1 MEKMGR
7 GTQNHKTGDR
17 HSFRANSLTS
27 CLLEMLMH
35 PKISAIAQKKYSGSR
50 DDRHHNYDGGGNNSV
65 IHQQDG
71 SKDILH
77 QNDRRLA
84 DLLLQHHHRHDDYP
98 HLHGHLHQEG
108 PRRSEVSFSYS
119 YTEYTVM

>member
-1 MEKMGR
+1 
-7 GTQNHKTGDR
+7 
-17 HSFRANSLTS
+17 
-27 CLLEMLMH
+27 ML
-35 PKISAIAQKKYSGSR
+35 KKYLGSR
-50 DDRHHNYDGGGNNSV
+50 DDRHHNYDGGGNNPV

-71 SKDILH
+71 PKDILH

-108 PRRSEVSFSYS
+108 PHRSEVSLSYS